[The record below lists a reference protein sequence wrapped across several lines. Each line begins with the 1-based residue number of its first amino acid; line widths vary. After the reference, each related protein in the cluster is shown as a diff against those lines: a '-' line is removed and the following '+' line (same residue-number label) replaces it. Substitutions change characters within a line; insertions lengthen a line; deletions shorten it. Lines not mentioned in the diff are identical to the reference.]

1 MRPAFIFIGFVLLF
15 AACQEEV
22 KPIINNAIGEGE
34 IPTQESWDSKI
45 LITDD
50 GLLKAIVYAEHIQ
63 MYEERQETLLEGVKI
78 HFFDENEKKT
88 SQLTSKRGKVDD
100 KTQNM
105 WAIDSVVAVNDS
117 GTVLETDELIWVNK
131 TRKIQTDKF
140 VTITTNEER
149 IEGYGFVSDQGLNSY
164 TIYNITYSTTLK
176 NEDK

>member
-63 MYEERQETLLEGVKI
+63 MYEERQAE
-78 HFFDENEKKT
+78 
-88 SQLTSKRGKVDD
+88 
-100 KTQNM
+100 
-105 WAIDSVVAVNDS
+105 IDLKWKEIKDYQKQIFGFQALD
-117 GTVLETDELIWVNK
+117 T
-131 TRKIQTDKF
+131 
-140 VTITTNEER
+140 
-149 IEGYGFVSDQGLNSY
+149 YGQCGH
-164 TIYNITYSTTLK
+164 
-176 NEDK
+176 